1 MDYRKVDYGKYL
13 RCGLPRFYEILI
25 EERYRRI
32 MTRHHVFTGRLLN
45 GAKIKKKWHKNELE
59 MKFFEFELDMDEI
72 KFLPASDH
80 CVLNQVSRNYSPPAI
95 LKEIEFLINGIYV
108 GYETKRRFAKFL
120 LCVIEER
127 IEKQN
132 PFAAAEEEL
141 KEIDKIVAQKI
152 KIIDID
158 VNNGNKMSIK
168 EIMSC
173 LGITGEDIA
182 RYLKRKFFPRNWEKY
197 PKELWDLYG

>member
-1 MDYRKVDYGKYL
+1 MADYRRVDYGKYL

-45 GAKIKKKWHKNELE
+45 GAKIKKKWRKNELE

-72 KFLPASDH
+72 RFLPAPDH
-80 CVLNQVSRNYSPPAI
+80 CVLNQISRNYSPPAI
-95 LKEIEFLINGIYV
+95 LREIEFLVNGIYAD
-108 GYETKRRFAKFL
+108 YKMKRRFTKFI
-120 LCVIEER
+120 LCVVEEK

-132 PFAAAEEEL
+132 PAEEQL
-141 KEIDKIVAQKI
+141 KEIDKSVAQKI
-152 KIIDID
+152 KIIDTD

-168 EIMSC
+168 EIMFC
-173 LGITGEDIA
+173 LGINGKDIA
-182 RYLKRKFFPRNWEKY
+182 FYLKRRFFPRNWEKY
-197 PKELWDLYG
+197 PKELWDLYV